1 MEQGGSVSPLTVTF
15 GYWGLIAQG
24 ELKNDINT
32 STSALLQHFVYV
44 LVWLT
49 AKNSCQL
56 TKNLVWANYKIDQ
69 KCQNFCAPVHVVWDG
84 PFLDPW
90 FQW

>member
-1 MEQGGSVSPLTVTF
+1 MEQGGSDSPLTVTF

-32 STSALLQHFVYV
+32 STLALLQHFVDV

-49 AKNSCQL
+49 AKNSGQL
-56 TKNLVWANYKIDQ
+56 TKILVWANYKIDQ
-69 KCQNFCAPVHVVWDG
+69 KCQNVCAPVHVVWDG